1 MVEINTGKKIFSG
14 IFKGF
19 KFGLLLQIAI
29 GPVCFFIFQLAVI
42 NGFFVA
48 MIGILAVAIVD
59 GLFIFGAIKG
69 IAALLESRK
78 MQTVLKYFGSFI
90 LMIFGLSTILSQF
103 DINFLP
109 ALNAQNVSGA
119 HNAFIQAAIIT
130 VSNPLTIIFW
140 AGVFS
145 AKILEENLG
154 QQEVYFFG
162 FGAVLTTLSFL
173 SFIALIGTFSMTFLS
188 AIAIQALNIFV
199 GCILIYFGIRILMK
213 KYVATEL
220 SE

>member
-1 MVEINTGKKIFSG
+1 M

-48 MIGILAVAIVD
+48 MIGILAVFIVD
-59 GLFIFGAIKG
+59 ILFIFGAIKG

-90 LMIFGLSTILSQF
+90 LMIFGLSSILNQF

-109 ALNAQNVSGA
+109 TLSAQNVSGA

-130 VSNPLTIIFW
+130 ISNPLTIIFW

-145 AKILEENLG
+145 AKITEDNLG
-154 QQEVYFFG
+154 KMEMYYFG
-162 FGAVLTTLSFL
+162 MGAVLATFSFL
-173 SFIALIGTFSMTFLS
+173 FIIALIGSFSMTFLPTQV
-188 AIAIQALNIFV
+188 IRVLNICV
-199 GCILIYFGIRILMK
+199 GFILIFFGFKILMK
-213 KYVATEL
+213 KYTKV
-220 SE
+220 

>member
-1 MVEINTGKKIFSG
+1 M

-48 MIGILAVAIVD
+48 MIGILAVFIVD
-59 GLFIFGAIKG
+59 SLFIFGAIKG

-90 LMIFGLSTILSQF
+90 LMIFGLSSILNQF

-109 ALNAQNVSGA
+109 TLSAQNVSGA

-130 VSNPLTIIFW
+130 ISNPLTIIFW

-145 AKILEENLG
+145 AKITEDNLG
-154 QQEVYFFG
+154 KMEMYYFG
-162 FGAVLTTLSFL
+162 MGAVLATFSFL
-173 SFIALIGTFSMTFLS
+173 FIIALIGSFSMTFLPTQV
-188 AIAIQALNIFV
+188 IRVLNICV
-199 GCILIYFGIRILMK
+199 GFILIFFGFKILMK
-213 KYVATEL
+213 KYTKVEY
-220 SE
+220 S

>member
-1 MVEINTGKKIFSG
+1 M

-48 MIGILAVAIVD
+48 MTGILAVFIVD

-69 IAALLESRK
+69 IAALLKSRK

-90 LMIFGLSTILSQF
+90 LMIFGLSSILNQF

-109 ALNAQNVSGA
+109 TLSAQNVSGA

-130 VSNPLTIIFW
+130 ISNPLTIIFW

-145 AKILEENLG
+145 AKITEDNLG
-154 QQEVYFFG
+154 KIEMYYFG
-162 FGAVLTTLSFL
+162 LGAVLATFSFL
-173 SFIALIGTFSMTFLS
+173 SIIALIGSFSMTFLPTQV
-188 AIAIQALNIFV
+188 IRVLNICV
-199 GCILIYFGIRILMK
+199 GFILIFFGFKILMK
-213 KYVATEL
+213 KYTKVEY
-220 SE
+220 S

>member
-1 MVEINTGKKIFSG
+1 M

-29 GPVCFFIFQLAVI
+29 GPVCFFIFQLAAM

-48 MIGILAVAIVD
+48 MTGVMAAFLMDA
-59 GLFIFGAIKG
+59 LFVLGAIKG
-69 IAALLESRK
+69 ITVILSSKK
-78 MQTVLKYFGSFI
+78 MQTLLKYFGSFI

-109 ALNAQNVSGA
+109 ALNAQNATGA
-119 HNAFIQAAIIT
+119 HNAFIQTAIIT
-130 VSNPLTIIFW
+130 ISNPLTIIFW

-162 FGAVLTTLSFL
+162 FGAVLATLSFL